1 MGGGMRSRPGLPP
14 PARARPPRPALRAA
28 APPAWAGVVSPA
40 ASAAPTHRCAAIHDP
55 YPNTLFAGESIT
67 NITARNVGC
76 VTARSVARGA
86 HRKALGVTPTAGG
99 IRTFSF
105 NGWHVTGDLR
115 PAHDRYVATR
125 AGAVVRWRF

>member
-1 MGGGMRSRPGLPP
+1 MRRRL
-14 PARARPPRPALRAA
+14 ALLATAA
-28 APPAWAGVVSPA
+28 ATLAAALTPA

-55 YPNTLFAGESIT
+55 YPNTRFAGESIT
-67 NITARNVGC
+67 NITAKNIGC
-76 VTARSVARGA
+76 VTARFVARGA
-86 HRKALGVTPTAGG
+86 HRKALGLTPTASG

-115 PAHDRYVATR
+115 PTHDRYVATK